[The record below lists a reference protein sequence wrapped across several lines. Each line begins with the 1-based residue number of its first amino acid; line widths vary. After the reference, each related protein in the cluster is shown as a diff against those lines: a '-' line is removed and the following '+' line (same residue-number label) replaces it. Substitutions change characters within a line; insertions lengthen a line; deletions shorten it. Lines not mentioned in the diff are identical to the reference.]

1 MGFKFEKLIAWQKAL
16 GLSADIHELTL
27 NFPQDEK
34 YILTSQIKRAAD
46 SINLNIAE
54 GSTGQTNKQFS
65 VFLGYAIR
73 SGIEVIACLHTAK
86 KRGLIDL
93 ENFNKNYDRT
103 EEVIKITQ
111 GLRNSLR
118 NGDQSVD

>member
-1 MGFKFEKLIAWQKAL
+1 MGFKFEKLFAWQKAL
-16 GLSADIHELTL
+16 DVSVDIHDLTVK
-27 NFPQDEK
+27 FPKDEK

-54 GSTGQTNKQFS
+54 GSTGQTKKQFS

-73 SGIEVIACLHTAK
+73 SGIEVIACLYTAK
-86 KRGLIDL
+86 RRGLID
-93 ENFNKNYDRT
+93 EGEFKEMYEKA

-111 GLRNSLR
+111 GLRNS
-118 NGDQSVD
+118 NDGKSK